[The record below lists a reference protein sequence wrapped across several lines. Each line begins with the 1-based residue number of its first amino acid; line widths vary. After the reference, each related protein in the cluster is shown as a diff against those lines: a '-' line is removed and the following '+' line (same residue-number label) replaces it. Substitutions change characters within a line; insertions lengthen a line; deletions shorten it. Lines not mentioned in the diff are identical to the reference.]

1 MGGLNVDLL
10 NMIIMQKVLR
20 FLIHYIQTSFCHI
33 TQHHSRTLVDN
44 NFSKN
49 IENGLITPHKKHD
62 S

>member
-33 TQHHSRTLVDN
+33 TQHHPEKQHIL
-44 NFSKN
+44 
-49 IENGLITPHKKHD
+49 GLW
-62 S
+62 